1 MRRHKPSG
9 TAPRATSSTPRR
21 RRDTSSATR
30 IGPKH
35 DLNVGLMA
43 DARGQGDVEVD
54 RWVAELAVRLG
65 DRVSEAVS
73 VISASLRED
82 IPELRDQAQ
91 VELFNAAVE
100 GNVVTALYALR
111 HNIPV
116 ERVEAPTTALEHAR
130 RIAQQGVP
138 LNVLIRMYRL
148 GQRRFTRLVLS
159 ELQNIEIAS
168 QARMTVVDKITET
181 LFAYVDWM
189 SQQII
194 EVYEEERE
202 GWLETRNSMRAVRV
216 REVLTGRTPV
226 DIDSA
231 IKTIGYPLRWH
242 HVALLLWYPAASGDA
257 SELGRMQRF
266 VRELGIAAQ
275 AGAPPLFIAADRS
288 TGWAWLP
295 YQSTPT
301 EVVAA
306 VRNFTMQFDDS
317 PSVAIGSSATGVEG
331 FRRSHVQAE
340 AVRWVVLARKDI
352 KPTVVADSDPGL
364 AAAALVG
371 ANVEQARDWVAEVLG
386 GLATNTDNDAR
397 LRETLRVFLG
407 CGSSNRLAAGELV
420 VHYNTVKYRV
430 GRSLARRGRSI
441 TNDRFDVE
449 LALLLCHWY
458 GDAVLLP
465 STP

>member
-1 MRRHKPSG
+1 
-9 TAPRATSSTPRR
+9 
-21 RRDTSSATR
+21 
-30 IGPKH
+30 
-35 DLNVGLMA
+35 MA

-306 VRNFTMQFDDS
+306 VRNFTMQFEDS

-458 GDAVLLP
+458 GETVLLP